1 MHSRLSRLFMRF
13 SLFAFAAL
21 LSLPVLLSR
30 CAQVAQPPGGKKD
43 TLAPILTRSVPIN
56 RATNFAGQTIVL
68 EFNEYIKAENLQQK
82 LLITP
87 QDSNTFILKELP
99 TALRLNFNK
108 PFKPNTTYTLSF
120 ADAIRDVT
128 ERNVAKNP
136 KIVFSTGSFI
146 DSLGTNGVVTDA
158 ETRKPILGF
167 AVGLFEPT
175 DTLPINR
182 KRPTYFA
189 RTDSNGVYT
198 IENIK
203 AGRYTVFGFQ
213 DADLNLVNN
222 QPGERV
228 AFADSVLNLGRADR
242 DSLPSVDRTFAGVE
256 LVAFGASL
264 KPRITRRERT
274 DDVMGFELSGGVAA
288 YTLKITGVANS
299 TAVRATPDTL
309 VSFQESPT
317 MIRVFKQPDR
327 LPGDTVYVALS
338 VQDSV
343 GNTTDFKER
352 VYFSPLRTRV
362 RDRKVLN
369 AEILPAPN
377 TSIDN
382 SPASFTL
389 TFTKPV
395 RTFNPALV
403 SVFKSDSTKI
413 LPLDSTVFQWSN
425 NFARLVITKR
435 ANLADTLTL
444 FLKKGAFVSV
454 QNDTLTRQR
463 LRYRINDP
471 DSYGLILG
479 KVTRP
484 KKNFIVELLDEKYQV
499 IRSSYNTPTYT
510 FARLRPGRYRV
521 RIVIDANGNKR
532 RDVGNIQKRIQPETV
547 IYYPG
552 DKNGFVPVKQDFE
565 IEVDF

>member
-1 MHSRLSRLFMRF
+1 MRF
-13 SLFAFAAL
+13 SLFVFAAL

-43 TLAPILTRSVPIN
+43 SLAPVLIRSVPLN
-56 RATNFAGQTIVL
+56 RATQFAGQSVIL
-68 EFNEYIKAENLQQK
+68 EFDEYIKAENLQQK
-82 LLITP
+82 LLMTP
-87 QDSNTFILKELP
+87 QDSNTFIVKELP
-99 TALRLNFNK
+99 TGLRLNFSR

-146 DSLGTNGVVTDA
+146 DSLGIGGVVTSA
-158 ETRKPILGF
+158 ETRLPLLGF

-189 RTDSNGVYT
+189 RTDSNGIYR

-228 AFADSVLNLGRADR
+228 AFQDSVLMLGRMSQDSVLN
-242 DSLPSVDRTFAGVE
+242 VDRGFADIN
-256 LVAFGASL
+256 LVAFRGTI
-264 KPRITRRERT
+264 KPRITRRERN
-274 DDVMGFELSGGVAA
+274 DEVMGFEISGGVAA
-288 YTLKITGVANS
+288 HSLKITGVAS
-299 TAVRATPDTL
+299 TTVARITPDTL
-309 VSFQESPT
+309 ISFQESPT

-327 LPGDTVYVALS
+327 LPSDTVYVMLS

-352 VYFSPLRTRV
+352 VYFSPIKTRA
-362 RDRKVLN
+362 RDRKLLN
-369 AEILPAPN
+369 AELNPAPN
-377 TSIDN
+377 TAIDN
-382 SPASFTL
+382 SPVSL
-389 TFTKPV
+389 TMTFNKPI

-403 SVFKSDSTKI
+403 SIFKSDSTKSVA
-413 LPLDSTVFQWSN
+413 LDSATFRWSN
-425 NFARLVITKR
+425 NFARLTITKR
-435 ANLADTLTL
+435 ISLADTMLLL
-444 FLKKGAFVSV
+444 FKKGAFVSI
-454 QNDTLTRQR
+454 QNDTLPRQR
-463 LRYRINDP
+463 IRYLINDP
-471 DSYGLILG
+471 NGYGVILG
-479 KVTRP
+479 KVNRP
-484 KKNFIVELLDEKYQV
+484 EKNFIVELLDERYDV
-499 IRSSYNTPTYT
+499 VRSAYNTPNFT
-510 FARLRPGRYRV
+510 FARLRPARYRV
-521 RIVIDANGNKR
+521 RLVLDDNANHR

-552 DKNGFVPVKQDFE
+552 DKKGFVPVKQDFE
-565 IEVDF
+565 IEIKF